1 MKAFM
6 IICGL
11 LLFIAITDLPIGYF
25 TFLRIIVTVGAV
37 LVLVQELSNGISFWV
52 IIFGLIAIIFN
63 PIFPVYL
70 NDKAAWMP
78 IDIIGGIIFVI
89 KSLTLKPK

>member
-11 LLFIAITDLPIGYF
+11 LLLIAIADLPIGYF
-25 TFLRIIVTVGAV
+25 TFLRIIVSVGAV
-37 LVLVQELSNGISFWV
+37 VVLVRELANGISFWV
-52 IIFGLIAIIFN
+52 IIFGLIAVTFN

-78 IDIIGGIIFVI
+78 IDVICGLIF
-89 KSLTLKPK
+89 LTKGFTYKQ